1 MRAYVTTSLPRNTLS
16 RAKGIID
23 DALQEVTEDN
33 RFHPVR
39 EYLKGLSWDGE
50 CRLDTLFIDYIGAEN
65 TEYIRAVT
73 RKWMWCR
80 SSCYGSRR

>member
-1 MRAYVTTSLPRNTLS
+1 M
-16 RAKGIID
+16 
-23 DALQEVTEDN
+23 
-33 RFHPVR
+33 R

-73 RKWMWCR
+73 RKWMCGAVAR
-80 SSCYGSRR
+80 VMDPGVKFDTAIVLYGSQRSW